1 MQRQKLSALQVQL
14 ALYVWMYACSIYRY
28 FSYQME
34 PHSFTLPVK
43 QLQSTQQCLG
53 TGAYHTASHFF
64 TFGCKFFTDV
74 DMQYHD
80 DDYTLHRLPKPAA
93 LTTEYTDVVLC
104 FDTTGSM
111 ADWILQLRIDLCQL
125 VTNIFDK
132 YSNVMI
138 GVSFLDYKSLKY
150 KKLHLFGFNCYKQHL
165 YTGYSAVCYISLDS
179 FI

>member
-1 MQRQKLSALQVQL
+1 
-14 ALYVWMYACSIYRY
+14 
-28 FSYQME
+28 ME

-64 TFGCKFFTDV
+64 TFGCTFFTDV

-80 DDYTLHRLPKPAA
+80 DDNTLHRLPKPAA
-93 LTTEYTDVVLC
+93 PTTEYTDVVLC

-111 ADWILQLRIDLCQL
+111 KDWIAQLREDLCQL
-125 VTNIFDK
+125 VTNIFKK

-138 GVSFLDYKSLKY
+138 GVSILNFKSLKY
-150 KKLHLFGFNCYKQHL
+150 EKLHPLEVNSNK
-165 YTGYSAVCYISLDS
+165 
-179 FI
+179 